1 MSEQKEKP
9 ERKER
14 RERPDR
20 KARAERK
27 ERRERPERKER
38 PARAERRE
46 RPDRKER
53 PARGE
58 RRERAAKP
66 VKLNV
71 INEPKESYT
80 GGKSSLCPGCG
91 HDQISNVIISAAWE
105 NGIQPHRIAKMSGI
119 GCSSKTPAYYLGQSH
134 GFNTV
139 HGRMPSV
146 TTGAYAVNKDLL
158 YIGVSGDGDSASIGI
173 GQLIHAIR
181 RNMDM
186 VYIVENNGV
195 YGLTKGQYSATADIG
210 SKKKKGPINK
220 TQPID
225 LCALAINLGCTF
237 VARSFSGSKKQLN
250 AILKAAM
257 SHKGFAL
264 IDVISP
270 CVTFNNNDESM
281 RSYGYVRDNE
291 ITLHMA
297 DYIPHFNPIPEVE
310 VPEGNFRDITL
321 HDGSTIR
328 LETISDTHDPS
339 DAVAAL
345 TALHEAETMAKHVT
359 GLLYFDSTKASLVE
373 DLGLVDTPLIDI
385 PDKELRPSEA
395 MLNKINAA
403 YLA

>member
-1 MSEQKEKP
+1 MSDAP
-9 ERKER
+9 
-14 RERPDR
+14 
-20 KARAERK
+20 A
-27 ERRERPERKER
+27 R
-38 PARAERRE
+38 PART
-46 RPDRKER
+46 
-53 PARGE
+53 
-58 RRERAAKP
+58 

-71 INEPKESYT
+71 INEPKDSYT

-91 HDQISNVIISAAWE
+91 HDQISNVIIAAAWE
-105 NGIQPHRIAKMSGI
+105 NGIEPHRIAKMSGI

-158 YIGVSGDGDSASIGI
+158 YLGVSGDGDSASIGI

-195 YGLTKGQYSATADIG
+195 YGLTKGQYSATADVG
-210 SKKKKGPINK
+210 SKKKKGKTNT

-237 VARSFSGSKKQLN
+237 VARSFSGSKKQLTSL
-250 AILKAAM
+250 LKAAM

-281 RSYGYVRDNE
+281 RSYGYVKENE

-297 DYIPHFNPIPEVE
+297 DYIPHFNPVEEIE
-310 VPEGNFRDITL
+310 VPEGHFRDIEL

-328 LETISDTHDPS
+328 LETISDEHDPGN
-339 DAVAAL
+339 AVAAL
-345 TALHEAETMAKHVT
+345 TALHEAESTQKHVT
-359 GLLYFDSTKASLVE
+359 GLLYFDNSKPALAE
-373 DLGLVDTPLIDI
+373 DLGLVDTPLIDV
-385 PDKELRPSEA
+385 PEKELRPTKAILDE
-395 MLNKINAA
+395 LNAA
-403 YLA
+403 LLG

>member
-1 MSEQKEKP
+1 MS
-9 ERKER
+9 
-14 RERPDR
+14 D
-20 KARAERK
+20 
-27 ERRERPERKER
+27 R
-38 PARAERRE
+38 PARA
-46 RPDRKER
+46 
-53 PARGE
+53 
-58 RRERAAKP
+58 

-71 INEPKESYT
+71 LNEPKESYT
-80 GGKSSLCPGCG
+80 GGPSSLCPGCG
-91 HDQISNVIISAAWE
+91 HDQISNVIITAAWE
-105 NGIQPHRIAKMSGI
+105 NGIEPHRIAKMSGI

-146 TTGAYAVNKDLL
+146 TTGAYAINKDLL
-158 YIGVSGDGDSASIGI
+158 YLGVSGDGDSASIGI

-195 YGLTKGQYSATADIG
+195 YGLTKGQYSATADVG
-210 SKKKKGPINK
+210 SKKKKGPANE

-237 VARSFSGSKKQLN
+237 VARSFSGSKKQLTS
-250 AILKAAM
+250 IIKAAM

-281 RSYGYVRDNE
+281 RSYGYVKENE

-297 DYIPHFNPIPEVE
+297 DYIPHFNPMVEIE
-310 VPEGNFRDITL
+310 VPEGHYRDITL

-328 LETISDTHDPS
+328 LETISDKHDPS
-339 DAVAAL
+339 NAVAAL
-345 TALHEAETMAKHVT
+345 TALHEAESDRKHVT
-359 GLLYFDSTKASLVE
+359 GLLYFDATKPSLAE
-373 DLGLVDTPLIDI
+373 DLGLVDDALVDV
-385 PDKELRPSEA
+385 PDEALRPDRASLDA
-395 MLNKINAA
+395 LNAEF
-403 YLA
+403 LA

>member
-1 MSEQKEKP
+1 MSEQK
-9 ERKER
+9 
-14 RERPDR
+14 
-20 KARAERK
+20 
-27 ERRERPERKER
+27 ERPERKER
-38 PARAERRE
+38 PARAER
-46 RPDRKER
+46 KER
-53 PARGE
+53 PARSE
-58 RRERAAKP
+58 RRERAPRP

-105 NGIQPHRIAKMSGI
+105 NGIEPHRIAKMSGI
-119 GCSSKTPAYYLGQSH
+119 GCSSKTPAYYLGKSH

-250 AILKAAM
+250 ALLKAAM

-281 RSYGYVRDNE
+281 RSYGYVKDNE
-291 ITLHMA
+291 ITLHMT

-328 LETISDTHDPS
+328 LETISDTHDPGN
-339 DAVAAL
+339 AVAAL
-345 TALHEAETMAKHVT
+345 TALHEAENQAKHVT
-359 GLLYFDSTKASLVE
+359 GLLYFDSTKASLAE
-373 DLGLVDTPLIDI
+373 DLGIVETPLIDV
-385 PDKELRPSEA
+385 PDSELRPGKD
-395 MLNKINAA
+395 MLDKINAA
-403 YLA
+403 FLS

>member
-1 MSEQKEKP
+1 MS
-9 ERKER
+9 
-14 RERPDR
+14 D
-20 KARAERK
+20 
-27 ERRERPERKER
+27 R
-38 PARAERRE
+38 PARAI
-46 RPDRKER
+46 
-53 PARGE
+53 
-58 RRERAAKP
+58 
-66 VKLNV
+66 KLNV
-71 INEPKESYT
+71 INEPKDSYT
-80 GGKSSLCPGCG
+80 GGKSTLCPGCG
-91 HDQISNVIISAAWE
+91 HDQISSVIINAAWE
-105 NGIQPHRIAKMSGI
+105 NGIDPTKIAKMSGI

-146 TTGAYAVNKDLL
+146 TTGAYTINKDLL
-158 YIGVSGDGDSASIGI
+158 YLGVSGDGDSASIGI

-210 SKKKKGPINK
+210 SKKKKGPINE

-250 AILKAAM
+250 SILKAAM

-281 RSYGYVRDNE
+281 KSYGYVKENE
-291 ITLHMA
+291 ITLHMT
-297 DYIPHFNPIPEVE
+297 DYIPHFNPITEVE
-310 VPEGNFRDITL
+310 VPEGHFRDITL

-328 LETISDTHDPS
+328 LETISKEHDPS

-345 TALHEAETMAKHVT
+345 TALHQAETNAKHVT
-359 GLLYFDSTKASLVE
+359 GLLYFDNTKASLAE
-373 DLGLVDTPLIDI
+373 DLGLVEKPLIDVA
-385 PDKELRPSEA
+385 DDELRPDKST
-395 MLNKINAA
+395 LDKINAA
-403 YLA
+403 FLG

>member
-1 MSEQKEKP
+1 MSDEKEKS

-14 RERPDR
+14 RERPER
-20 KARAERK
+20 KARA

-38 PARAERRE
+38 PAR
-46 RPDRKER
+46 
-53 PARGE
+53 GE
-58 RRERAAKP
+58 RRERAPRA

-291 ITLHMA
+291 ITLHMT

-310 VPEGNFRDITL
+310 VPEGNYRDITL

-328 LETISDTHDPS
+328 LETISDTHDPGN
-339 DAVAAL
+339 AVAAL

-359 GLLYFDSTKASLVE
+359 GLLYFDSTKASLAE

-385 PDKELRPSEA
+385 PDNKLRPSEA
-395 MLNKINAA
+395 MLDKINAA